1 MKNNSKTFCPYPW
14 IHVMTQPSGTVNF
27 CCVANGQIKTDDSFM
42 EFDGMQTG
50 TPILLNQGGDMRDVW
65 NSKHYKHIRRQM
77 DTGERVVGCE
87 PCYDLEDL
95 GIPSYRTNYIK
106 DWLGWHRNA
115 DEIERI
121 IEKSREND
129 YHVDEPPQYLDFRLG
144 TMCNLR
150 CRMCQSQNSSAIYK
164 ELKDDELYSQE
175 ERDFVVKHTHW
186 NDFSDYTQPWFDTP
200 EFLDSVEEWLP
211 NVNRLYF
218 TGGEPTIIQRVYWI
232 LEKCVELNLN
242 QNIDLVFNSNMTII
256 QPRFLDLIAKF
267 KSVLMC
273 LSVDGYAQYNE
284 YIRSGS
290 TWSIVDKHIRD
301 YAQSEVVG
309 NILFSPVVQIYN
321 ILNITELLDYAE
333 EITKF
338 SGRRIDISFLMNNYP
353 KCLDIRNLPKHVRVE
368 GQKRLRDWLNTSK
381 YFKDDERNIATVEGI
396 IKALEDDNVNADAE
410 KQMQIFKE
418 YTELLD
424 SKRDQSFK
432 DIIPD
437 LWRMLNE

>member
-1 MKNNSKTFCPYPW
+1 MKEYSKTFCPYPW

-50 TPILLNQGGDMRDVW
+50 TPILLNKGGDMRDVW
-65 NSKHYKHIRRQM
+65 NSKHYKHIRKQM
-77 DTGERVVGCE
+77 DTGERVIGCE

-164 ELKDDELYSQE
+164 ELKDDELYTQE

-200 EFLDSVEEWLP
+200 EFLESVEEWLP

-218 TGGEPTIIQRVYWI
+218 TGGEPTIIQRTYWI
-232 LEKCVELNLN
+232 LEKCVELGIAKD
-242 QNIDLVFNSNMTII
+242 IDLVFNSNMTNI
-256 QPRFLDLIAKF
+256 QPRFLDLLAKF
-267 KSVLMC
+267 RDVLMC

-396 IKALEDDNVNADAE
+396 IKALEDENVNADAE

-424 SKRDQSFK
+424 SKRDQSIK
-432 DIIPD
+432 ESIPD
-437 LWRMLNE
+437 LWRMLND

>member
-1 MKNNSKTFCPYPW
+1 MKEYSKTFCPYPW

-27 CCVANGQIKTDDSFM
+27 CCVANGQIKTDDSFT

-144 TMCNLR
+144 TLCNLR

-164 ELKDDELYSQE
+164 ELKDDELYTQE

-200 EFLDSVEEWLP
+200 EFLESVEEWLP

-218 TGGEPTIIQRVYWI
+218 TGGEPTIIQRTYWI
-232 LEKCVELNLN
+232 LEKCVELGIAKD
-242 QNIDLVFNSNMTII
+242 IDLVFNSNMTNI
-256 QPRFLDLIAKF
+256 QPRFLDLLAKF
-267 KSVLMC
+267 RDVLMC

-396 IKALEDDNVNADAE
+396 IKALEDENVNADAE

-424 SKRDQSFK
+424 SKRDQSIK
-432 DIIPD
+432 ESIPD
-437 LWRMLNE
+437 LWRMLND

>member
-1 MKNNSKTFCPYPW
+1 MKNYSKTFCPYPW

-218 TGGEPTIIQRVYWI
+218 TGGEPTIIQRTYWI
-232 LEKCVELNLN
+232 LEKCVELGIAKD
-242 QNIDLVFNSNMTII
+242 IDLVFNSNMTNI
-256 QPRFLDLIAKF
+256 QPRFLDLLAKF
-267 KSVLMC
+267 RDVLMC

-432 DIIPD
+432 DSIPD

>member
-1 MKNNSKTFCPYPW
+1 MKNYSKTFCPYPW

-50 TPILLNQGGDMRDVW
+50 DVLLLSKGGDMRDVW

-95 GIPSYRTNYIK
+95 GIPSYRENYIK
-106 DWLGWHRNA
+106 DWMGWHRNA

-144 TMCNLR
+144 TLCNLR

-164 ELKDDELYSQE
+164 ELKDDELYTQE

-200 EFLDSVEEWLP
+200 EFLESVEEWLP

-218 TGGEPTIIQRVYWI
+218 TGGEPTIIQRTYWI
-232 LEKCVELNLN
+232 LEKCVELGIAKD
-242 QNIDLVFNSNMTII
+242 IDLVFNSNMTNI
-256 QPRFLDLIAKF
+256 QPRFLDLLAKF
-267 KSVLMC
+267 RDVLMC
-273 LSVDGYAQYNE
+273 LSVDGYSQYNE

-396 IKALEDDNVNADAE
+396 IKALEDENVNADAE
-410 KQMQIFKE
+410 EQMQIFKE

-424 SKRDQSFK
+424 SKRDQSIK
-432 DIIPD
+432 ESIPD
-437 LWRMLNE
+437 LWRMLND

>member
-1 MKNNSKTFCPYPW
+1 MKNYSKTFCPYPW

-50 TPILLNQGGDMRDVW
+50 TPILLNKGGDMRDVW

-164 ELKDDELYSQE
+164 ELKDDDLYTQE

-200 EFLDSVEEWLP
+200 EFLESVEEWLP

-218 TGGEPTIIQRVYWI
+218 TGGEPTIIQRTYWI
-232 LEKCVELNLN
+232 LEKCVELDIAKD
-242 QNIDLVFNSNMTII
+242 IDLVFNSNMTNI
-256 QPRFLDLIAKF
+256 QPRFLDLLAKF
-267 KSVLMC
+267 RDVLMC

-396 IKALEDDNVNADAE
+396 IKALEDENVNADAKE
-410 KQMQIFKE
+410 QMQIFKE

-424 SKRDQSFK
+424 SKRDQSIK
-432 DIIPD
+432 ESIPD
-437 LWRMLNE
+437 LWRMLND

>member
-1 MKNNSKTFCPYPW
+1 MKNYSKTFCPYPW

-50 TPILLNQGGDMRDVW
+50 TPILLNKGGDMRDVW

-144 TMCNLR
+144 TLCNLR

-164 ELKDDELYSQE
+164 ELKDDELYTQE

-200 EFLDSVEEWLP
+200 EFLESVEEWLP

-218 TGGEPTIIQRVYWI
+218 TGGEPTIIQRTYWI
-232 LEKCVELNLN
+232 LEKCVELGIAKD
-242 QNIDLVFNSNMTII
+242 IDLVFNSNMTNI
-256 QPRFLDLIAKF
+256 QPRFLDLLAKF
-267 KSVLMC
+267 RDVLMC

-396 IKALEDDNVNADAE
+396 IKALEDENVNADAKE
-410 KQMQIFKE
+410 QMQIFKE

-424 SKRDQSFK
+424 SKRDQSIK
-432 DIIPD
+432 ESIPD
-437 LWRMLNE
+437 LWRMLND

>member
-1 MKNNSKTFCPYPW
+1 MKDYSKTFCPYPW

-164 ELKDDELYSQE
+164 ELKDDELYTQE

-218 TGGEPTIIQRVYWI
+218 TGGEPTIIQRTYWI
-232 LEKCVELNLN
+232 LEKCVELGIAKD
-242 QNIDLVFNSNMTII
+242 IDLVFNSNMTNI
-256 QPRFLDLIAKF
+256 QPRFLDLLAKF
-267 KSVLMC
+267 RDVLMC

-290 TWSIVDKHIRD
+290 RWNIVDKHIRD

-368 GQKRLRDWLNTSK
+368 GQKRLKDWLNTSK

-432 DIIPD
+432 DSIPD

>member
-1 MKNNSKTFCPYPW
+1 MKNYSKTFCPYPW

-50 TPILLNQGGDMRDVW
+50 TPILLNKGGDMRDVW

-218 TGGEPTIIQRVYWI
+218 TGGEPTIIQRTYWI
-232 LEKCVELNLN
+232 LEKCVELGIAKD
-242 QNIDLVFNSNMTII
+242 IDLVFNSNMTNI
-256 QPRFLDLIAKF
+256 QPRFLDLLAKF
-267 KSVLMC
+267 RDVLMC

-290 TWSIVDKHIRD
+290 RWNIVDKHIRD
-301 YAQSEVVG
+301 YATSDVVG

-368 GQKRLRDWLNTSK
+368 GQKRLGDWLNSSK
-381 YFKDDERNIATVEGI
+381 YFVDDERNIATVEGI
-396 IKALEDDNVNADAE
+396 IKALEDDNVNADAK

-424 SKRDQSFK
+424 NKRDQSFK
-432 DIIPD
+432 DSIPD

>member
-1 MKNNSKTFCPYPW
+1 MKNYSKTFCPYPW

-50 TPILLNQGGDMRDVW
+50 TPILLNKGGDMRDVW

-218 TGGEPTIIQRVYWI
+218 TGGEPTIIQRTYWI
-232 LEKCVELNLN
+232 LEKCVELGIAKD
-242 QNIDLVFNSNMTII
+242 IDLVFNSNMTNI
-256 QPRFLDLIAKF
+256 QPRFLDLLAKF
-267 KSVLMC
+267 RDVLMC

-368 GQKRLRDWLNTSK
+368 GQKRLGDWLNSSK
-381 YFKDDERNIATVEGI
+381 YFVDDERNIATVEGI
-396 IKALEDDNVNADAE
+396 IKALEDDNVNADAK

-424 SKRDQSFK
+424 NKRDQSFK
-432 DIIPD
+432 DSIPD

>member
-1 MKNNSKTFCPYPW
+1 MKDYSKTFCPYPW

-50 TPILLNQGGDMRDVW
+50 DVLLLSKGGDMRDVW

-77 DTGERVVGCE
+77 DTGERVIGCE

-95 GIPSYRTNYIK
+95 GIPSYRENYIK
-106 DWLGWHRNA
+106 DWMGWHRNA

-144 TMCNLR
+144 TLCNLR

-164 ELKDDELYSQE
+164 ELKDDELYTQE

-200 EFLDSVEEWLP
+200 EFLEAVEEWLP

-218 TGGEPTIIQRVYWI
+218 TGGEPTIIQRTYWI
-232 LEKCVELNLN
+232 LEKCVELGIAKD
-242 QNIDLVFNSNMTII
+242 IDLVFNSNMTNI
-256 QPRFLDLIAKF
+256 QPRFLDLLAKF
-267 KSVLMC
+267 RDVLMC

-396 IKALEDDNVNADAE
+396 IKALEDENVNADAE

-418 YTELLD
+418 YTDLLD

-432 DIIPD
+432 ESIPD

>member
-1 MKNNSKTFCPYPW
+1 MKEYSKTFCPYPW

-50 TPILLNQGGDMRDVW
+50 TPILLNKGGDMRDVW

-144 TMCNLR
+144 TLCNLR

-164 ELKDDELYSQE
+164 ELKDEELYTQE

-200 EFLDSVEEWLP
+200 EFLESVEEWLP

-218 TGGEPTIIQRVYWI
+218 TGGEPTIIQRTYWI
-232 LEKCVELNLN
+232 LEKCVELGIAKD
-242 QNIDLVFNSNMTII
+242 IDLVFNSNMTNI
-256 QPRFLDLIAKF
+256 QPRFLDLLAKF
-267 KSVLMC
+267 RDVLMC

-396 IKALEDDNVNADAE
+396 IKALEDENVNADAE

-424 SKRDQSFK
+424 SKRDQSIK
-432 DIIPD
+432 ESIPD
-437 LWRMLNE
+437 LWRMLND